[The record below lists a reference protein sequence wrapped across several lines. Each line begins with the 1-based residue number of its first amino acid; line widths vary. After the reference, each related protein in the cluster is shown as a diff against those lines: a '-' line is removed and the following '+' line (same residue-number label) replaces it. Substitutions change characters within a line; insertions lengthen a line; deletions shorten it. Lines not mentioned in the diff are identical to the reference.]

1 MARMF
6 VDTEM
11 KETPIVK
18 PGTLMIHK
26 EQPPMVVMVT
36 GIVIADEF
44 PGVSLED
51 GIYGEQ
57 WIIDEFNV
65 FDGKL
70 TLEQ

>member
-11 KETPIVK
+11 KETPVVK

-26 EQPPMVVMVT
+26 EQPPMIVLVT
-36 GIVIADEF
+36 GIVIGDEF
-44 PGVSLED
+44 AGVSLED